1 MYKYILVL
9 LILFIPS
16 FSYAVEPYLNTQLI
30 EAATRGESELVKS
43 SLKSGADVDA
53 RDKMG
58 NTPLILAADAGYQ
71 EIVQILL
78 DNKASVNAVNK
89 FGYSALM
96 SAITNYHR
104 YIASMLIKAG
114 ADTKLAN
121 KFGTTPDI
129 YIRAQGFF
137 TMEEYISGA
146 KPVITSRIDDRP
158 ERRGKM
164 GAIHNTAWREE
175 FNKLISQGKTNEAS
189 KLLVEYANE
198 NNPEAC
204 YLLGSLFLSKGNMPL
219 GFHWLKKAASF
230 GDSEMKYKAAK
241 FIIDNG
247 NGGGLKDAVS
257 MLKKAVA
264 DNNNY
269 ARAEYAK
276 LLLFGMGVPRDNANA
291 YALFKKAAENNVPE
305 AVYYAGLLEYAGM
318 GTVRDEEKGI
328 AKIQMAA
335 DLGYYEAE
343 QFIDKLNAER
353 YMSVIV
359 DSKVEDRVDI
369 KTMLL
374 SMGAFINTENPQCD
388 LYHLDSIWNKAYN
401 ISSVSM
407 CYPGDGTVSTV
418 FIIDGFID
426 NMELD
431 LLRTKFN
438 AEFRVVSLGKQN
450 ESNVVEEKAVN
461 PLDKVTDYIFIDNA
475 TDNVTY
481 KDINDSVVKD
491 NSVSNNSREYDN
503 NSLSNDN
510 GTMTGGI
517 SSVYDN
523 HSISN
528 TTDNNTIDNKS
539 ISNKNLD
546 NVTGS
551 VDNSSVNSFTVK

>member
-16 FSYAVEPYLNTQLI
+16 YSYAVEPYLNTQLI

-58 NTPLILAADAGYQ
+58 NTPLILASDAGYQ

-121 KFGTTPDI
+121 KFGTTPEI
-129 YIRAQGFF
+129 YIKAQGFF

-175 FNKLISQGKTNEAS
+175 FNKLISLGKTNEAS

-204 YLLGSLFLSKGNMPL
+204 YLLGSLFLTKGNMPL
-219 GFHWLKKAASF
+219 GFHWLNKAAAF

-247 NGGGLKDAVS
+247 NGGGLRDAVS

-264 DNNNY
+264 DNNNF
-269 ARAEYAK
+269 ARTEYAK

-291 YALFKKAAENNVPE
+291 YALFKKAAENNIPE
-305 AVYYAGLLEYAGM
+305 AVYYTGLLEYAGM
-318 GTVRDEEKGI
+318 GTVRDEEKGV

-353 YMSVIV
+353 YMAVITE
-359 DSKVEDRVDI
+359 SKVADRVDI

-388 LYHLDSIWNKAYN
+388 LYHLDNIWNDAYN
-401 ISSVSM
+401 IGSVSL
-407 CYPGDGTVSTV
+407 CYPGDGTVETV

-426 NMELD
+426 NTELD

-438 AEFRVVSLGKQN
+438 AEFRVVSLGKTDEQN
-450 ESNVVEEKAVN
+450 NQKLQEVN
-461 PLDKVTDYIFIDNA
+461 PLDNVTDYIYIDSNADNVTYRDMNASMVKENSVSNSSKSYDNSSISIDNA
-475 TDNVTY
+475 T
-481 KDINDSVVKD
+481 
-491 NSVSNNSREYDN
+491 
-503 NSLSNDN
+503 LSNS
-510 GTMTGGI
+510 GTGSI
-517 SSVYDN
+517 YDN
-523 HSISN
+523 HSISS
-528 TTDNNTIDNKS
+528 S
-539 ISNKNLD
+539 IEKGSAGKNGLD
-546 NVTGS
+546 NRTNVI
-551 VDNSSVNSFTVK
+551 DNSSINNSISGK